1 MSVGLCGCLCVF
13 SLTTNY
19 GSKLTKTE
27 MFESVLAKASFRKRI
42 IMVKFISATI
52 FVN

>member
-19 GSKLTKTE
+19 GSKLPKTE
-27 MFESVLAKASFRKRI
+27 MSESILAKASFSKRI
-42 IMVKFISATI
+42 IMVKFIPAII